1 MNPERE
7 VTRDL
12 LLWSR
17 ATCHGFLLQLKLRVT
32 YNTLCSFPHVVLMH
46 CSHALTSLWLLL
58 SSFSRMRS
66 VTSSEMW
73 AATSRLMELMRL
85 MISGAI
91 LCPTTFFASRKSSP
105 ISATT
110 NCRSVSSERSCGH
123 ALMLWDTMRSEL
135 SCRNHTTHMS
145 LTAWHHPPSPCTH
158 LHMLLEEFLHEG
170 VEHRLYFPLYSFK
183 LLCLHMWRVQSV
195 CQLQCKQAL
204 APRVPLQESTPTH
217 VPHLDNTVGLVL
229 DLTCCSDIL
238 VGGAM
243 GLLRPLY

>member
-1 MNPERE
+1 MQLDKKGKREAEGREKGQLILQYTHLPPNSLLLTLIRIWSPFSFLFITRRIISLDPERE
-7 VTRDL
+7 ITRDL

-46 CSHALTSLWLLL
+46 CSHGLTSLWLLL

-110 NCRSVSSERSCGH
+110 NCCSVSSERSCGH

-135 SCRNHTTHMS
+135 SCRNHTTHELDSM
-145 LTAWHHPPSPCTH
+145 APPSPFMHTPAH
-158 LHMLLEEFLHEG
+158 
-170 VEHRLYFPLYSFK
+170 
-183 LLCLHMWRVQSV
+183 
-195 CQLQCKQAL
+195 
-204 APRVPLQESTPTH
+204 AP
-217 VPHLDNTVGLVL
+217 
-229 DLTCCSDIL
+229 
-238 VGGAM
+238 
-243 GLLRPLY
+243 